1 MARFLSS
8 NDPETLLQL
17 MEEID
22 SDFSDDDF
30 DGFIDENDDNEK
42 KDDCF
47 SDEETS
53 NITTTF
59 SSSGTTSSSTS
70 PTNYPDISIPQYQEK
85 PD

>member
-22 SDFSDDDF
+22 SAFSDDDF
-30 DGFIDENDDNEK
+30 DGFIDENEK

-47 SDEETS
+47 LDEET
-53 NITTTF
+53 NIVTTTF
-59 SSSGTTSSSTS
+59 SSSSTTSSSTP
-70 PTNYPDISIPQYQEK
+70 PTNYANTSSRFLSTVI
-85 PD
+85 